1 MWATEEW
8 PFGRKGVSTKNNN
21 LTLQSQISNH
31 TDKQVGRPES
41 ICFLKMGQSRPLFV
55 YFRDFLNTIS
65 IIQNEK
71 SVDGVLGIRTRGLRM
86 VGNDA
91 TTELWRHPQWIILL
105 FLKNIWSS
113 SQKRHFSSDL
123 VPINVHF
130 HQFSCWQCHFTS
142 DLTSYRKSHLTSD
155 LVPLK
160 RYFLVSSWKC

>member
-1 MWATEEW
+1 
-8 PFGRKGVSTKNNN
+8 
-21 LTLQSQISNH
+21 
-31 TDKQVGRPES
+31 
-41 ICFLKMGQSRPLFV
+41 MGQSRPLIIF
-55 YFRDFLNTIS
+55 YFRSFLVPTIIS
-65 IIQNEK
+65 IIQIEK

-160 RYFLVSSWKC
+160 RYFLVSSWKCYFSLNLLPDNLLFIRSVPDNFLFIRSSSWYFPFR